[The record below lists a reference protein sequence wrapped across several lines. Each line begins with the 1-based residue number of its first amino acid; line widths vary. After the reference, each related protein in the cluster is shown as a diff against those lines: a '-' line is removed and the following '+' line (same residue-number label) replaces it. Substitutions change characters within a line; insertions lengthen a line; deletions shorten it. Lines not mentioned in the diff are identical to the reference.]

1 MNYKVSVVIPVYNA
15 EKTLVRCVESI
26 VYGEFKDIEI
36 ILVEDCSKDNSWE
49 ICCSLEKNFQNVRAV
64 RNEVNSGVSHTR
76 NYGLNEAT
84 GEYVLFVDSDDW
96 VSSKYAL
103 ELFNIGERYCDD
115 LVMCGF
121 TFIDF
126 VENNRCS
133 YLFNEHEKISYIR
146 RIDYFKLVDCVHL
159 QAIWNKLFRLDI
171 IRDNHLQFDEKQ
183 SMGEDFQFVLDYLI
197 KGKISQ
203 CVVIN
208 QPLVYYIRH
217 NQNSLM
223 SNFALT
229 SFEQAAKR
237 LYILGQICGSEEKY
251 LQQIQNL
258 KENYT
263 YHISRNNSINS
274 KEKIKLINS
283 LWKDNSGKKRYQEHL
298 MNSCKEKLVGSKTV
312 FLSIYSRFIAKV
324 RRERQERRIK
334 LLRQQFHQSEFT
346 LISQNCIGGV
356 FYHDMGMKFDSP
368 TINLFFYAD
377 DYLHF
382 VLNLDYYL
390 SFPLEMHWGEEY
402 PIGILGDVKIYFMHY
417 KTCTEAEESWN
428 RRVQRIHQDK
438 IMVLATD
445 RNGFGKE
452 EYQMW
457 KKIPYPKLLFT
468 VHPEFSEDSVLYPE
482 YADEGCV
489 PDLISQRKFYKDGK
503 LMRIINSFAEGN

>member
-15 EKTLVRCVESI
+15 EKTLARCVESI

-36 ILVEDCSKDNSWE
+36 ILVDDHSKDNSWKQ
-49 ICCSLEKNFQNVRAV
+49 CCSLEKQFRNVRV
-64 RNEVNSGVSHTR
+64 FRNEKNSGVSYTR
-76 NYGLNEAT
+76 NYGLTEAT

-96 VSSKYAL
+96 VSGKYAL
-103 ELFNIGERYCDD
+103 ELFNVGEAHCND
-115 LVMCGF
+115 LAMCGYM
-121 TFIDF
+121 FIDHT
-126 VENNRCS
+126 ESYRRP
-133 YLFNEHEKISYIR
+133 YLFNKDEEISYVMKK
-146 RIDYFKLVDCVHL
+146 DYFKLIDCVYL

-208 QPLVYYIRH
+208 KPLVYYIRY

-223 SNFALT
+223 SNFATT

-237 LYILGQICGSEEKY
+237 FYMLGQICGSEEKY
-251 LQQIQNL
+251 LQRIQEL

-263 YHISRNNSINS
+263 YHISRNHSINP
-274 KEKIKLINS
+274 KEKVRLINS
-283 LWKDNSGKKRYQEHL
+283 LWKDNSGKKRYQKHL
-298 MNSCKEKLVGSKTV
+298 MNSYKEKLAGSKKLV
-312 FLSIYSRFIAKV
+312 FSAYDRFIAKV
-324 RRERQERRIK
+324 QRERQEHRIK

-368 TINLFFYAD
+368 TINLFFTAN
-377 DYLHF
+377 DYLRF
-382 VLNLDYYL
+382 VLKLDYYL
-390 SFPLEMHWGEEY
+390 SLPLEMHWGEEY
-402 PIGILGDVKIYFMHY
+402 PIGILGDVNIYFMHY
-417 KTCTEAEESWN
+417 ETCTKAEESWK

-438 IMVLATD
+438 IMILATD
-445 RNGFGKE
+445 RNGFGKA
-452 EYQMW
+452 EYQIW
-457 KKIPYPKLLFT
+457 EKIPYPKLLFT

-482 YADEGCV
+482 YAAEGCV
-489 PDLISQRKFYKDGK
+489 PDLIPRKEFYRDGK
-503 LMRIINSFAEGN
+503 LIEIANSFAEEN